1 MRFILSKRKARN
13 DSATLTSHYSKVGKG
28 HEMLSTDGHSAPY
41 LAIVGE
47 GKDFP
52 PADLINGTRWWWG
65 GDLRV
70 RKFTPREAFRLMG
83 VREKDIDTLQAS
95 GVSNTSLYMQAGN
108 SIVVDCL
115 AHILDSLFYG
125 N

>member
-1 MRFILSKRKARN
+1 MRFILSRRKARN
-13 DSATLTSHYSKVGKG
+13 DSITLTSHYSKVGKG
-28 HEMLSTDGHSAPY
+28 FEMRSTDGHSAQY

-47 GKDFP
+47 GKDFT
-52 PADLINGTRWWWG
+52 PADEINGTHWWKG
-65 GDLRV
+65 NLRV

-115 AHILDSLFYG
+115 VHILDSLFYG